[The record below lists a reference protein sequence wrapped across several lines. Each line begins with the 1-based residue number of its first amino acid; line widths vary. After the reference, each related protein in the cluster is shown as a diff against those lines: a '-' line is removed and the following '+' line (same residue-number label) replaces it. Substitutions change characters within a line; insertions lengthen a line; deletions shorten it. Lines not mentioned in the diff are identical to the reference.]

1 MGKSKSQNTTT
12 PSDPLDI
19 PVENEISQEEFLNMQ
34 LERAGIPKKYRR
46 ASWDDFLFHFDQP
59 EMVKTDPGR
68 KLSMRLERF
77 SIWRGREDEGVL
89 VFLTGKPGCGKTHL
103 ACATIRRWVE
113 SGRRDARFTVVGEF
127 LAEMKQGF
135 KDGTAGHTMRLVQ
148 GAKLLVLDD
157 LGSEMATDWVRD
169 TMYMLINYRLNH
181 LKPTV
186 VTSNLRLGE
195 IADTYH
201 ARLASRFAGEFAID
215 MNLLPDYR
223 LVKS

>member
-1 MGKSKSQNTTT
+1 MAS
-12 PSDPLDI
+12 SDPPDF
-19 PVENEISQEEFLNMQ
+19 SDEEQINKEELLNMQ
-34 LERAGIPKKYRR
+34 LERARIPKRYRG
-46 ASWDDFLFHFDQP
+46 STWDNFLFDQQTIIA
-59 EMVKTDPGR
+59 TDPGK

-89 VFLTGKPGCGKTHL
+89 VFLTGKPGCGKTHI
-103 ACATIRRWVE
+103 ACATLRRWIE
-113 SGRRDARFTVVGEF
+113 SGRPGALFIVTGEF
-127 LAEMKQGF
+127 LHEMKQGF
-135 KDGTAGHTMRLVQ
+135 KDGTSAGTMRRAE

-169 TMYMLINYRLNH
+169 TMYMLVNYRLNH
-181 LKPTV
+181 MKPTV

-195 IADTYH
+195 IAETYH
-201 ARLASRFAGEFAID
+201 ARLASRLAGEFAID